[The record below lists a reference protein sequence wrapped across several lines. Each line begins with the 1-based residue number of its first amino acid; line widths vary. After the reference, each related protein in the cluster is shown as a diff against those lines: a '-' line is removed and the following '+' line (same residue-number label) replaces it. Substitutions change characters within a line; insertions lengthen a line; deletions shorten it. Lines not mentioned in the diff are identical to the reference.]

1 MPHPE
6 RFLHFTNHPHW
17 TRRRDDYR
25 RMKAP
30 IPDAGQGRGIF
41 DNAVAYFR

>member
-17 TRRRDDYR
+17 TRRRDELAR
-25 RMKAP
+25 RGEP
-30 IPDAGQGRGIF
+30 VPEAGDGRAVF
-41 DNAVAYFR
+41 ENAVGYFR